1 MISRNEI
8 KYIKDLSRKTIRFS
22 EGKFVVEGE
31 KLVDELLK
39 SNFAIAA
46 LYATEGWVN
55 SLATDVMI
63 VTEKELSRISHLKTP
78 NKVLAVVQMPEFWDL
93 DETDTGLT
101 LFLDRIND
109 PGNLG
114 TIIRMADWFGVKHIV
129 CTKQSV
135 DVFNNKVI
143 QSSMGSIF
151 RIPVEYVEGAEF
163 IEEYKEQYPNHPIIG
178 AAMQG
183 DELGSFSFPK
193 DGLLIMGSESHG
205 IQDDIDAFV
214 TKHITIPKFG
224 NAESLN
230 VGVATGVLL
239 WEWKRG

>member
-8 KYIKDLSRKTIRFS
+8 KYIKDLSRKSVRFA

-39 SNFAIAA
+39 SNFEIVSIYAIE
-46 LYATEGWVN
+46 LWVN
-55 SLATDVMI
+55 DLDSGFTVVSD
-63 VTEKELSRISHLKTP
+63 KELSRISHLKSP
-78 NKVLAVVQMPEFWDL
+78 NKVLAVVKMPEFWDL
-93 DETDTGLT
+93 EEESTGLT

-129 CTKQSV
+129 CTQNSV
-135 DVFNNKVI
+135 DVFNSKVI

-151 RIPVEYVEGAEF
+151 RIPVEYVEGSEF
-163 IEEYKEQYPNHPIIG
+163 IEEYKAMNPSHPVLG
-178 AAMQG
+178 AAMNG
-183 DELGSFSFPK
+183 EELGTFEFPK
-193 DGLLIMGSESHG
+193 NALLIMGSESHG
-205 IQDDIDAFV
+205 IDEEIDSLI
-214 TKHITIPKFG
+214 TQHITIPKFG